1 MSEHIGGANKMVAN
15 TPRTDAADWS
25 FYVMRN
31 ESKSIERELNAA
43 NERIKR
49 LEEFLADVSKQ
60 WECDCWYN
68 TGPECKCC
76 RAEELLKEAK
86 P

>member
-1 MSEHIGGANKMVAN
+1 MNCPYCGAKPMSVSGYECGTGLGAYHESS
-15 TPRTDAADWS
+15 PRCRKAQ
-25 FYVMRN
+25 V
-31 ESKSIERELNAA
+31 LNLK
-43 NERIKR
+43 ERIKR

-76 RAEELLKEAK
+76 RAEGLLKEAK

>member
-1 MSEHIGGANKMVAN
+1 MSDTPITDSQEHFIDCDRGIVDSGIS
-15 TPRTDAADWS
+15 RQL
-25 FYVMRN
+25 
-31 ESKSIERELNAA
+31 ERELNAA

-49 LEEFLADVSKQ
+49 LEEFIADVSKQ

-76 RAEELLKEAK
+76 RAEGLLNEAK